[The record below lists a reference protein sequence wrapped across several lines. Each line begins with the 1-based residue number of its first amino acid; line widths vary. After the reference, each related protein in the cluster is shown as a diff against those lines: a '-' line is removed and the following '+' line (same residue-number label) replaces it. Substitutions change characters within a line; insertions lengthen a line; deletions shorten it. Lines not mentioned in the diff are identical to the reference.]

1 MSVLWPARI
10 LVLAPQVWSADG
22 GVQRYG
28 RSLLAAFAAVR
39 PKAQVELQTL
49 LDRPRGPGRRLR
61 LVAATVRSALLPNH
75 RPALVVATHLH
86 LAPLAWLVARLS
98 RARLWVA
105 VHGIEAWALKP
116 GWRRW
121 SLRHAD
127 LVLPVSG
134 FTAEQLQRQ
143 IPDPPAMQVLPNTYD
158 ASRFHPGPRRREL
171 LQRYGLRPD
180 QPLVFSLTR
189 LSRGDR
195 AKHLD
200 RLITA
205 MVELRRCIPD
215 AVLLI
220 GGEGD
225 DRPRLQAMVENLGL
239 EKAVLLP
246 GRISDAELPDHYRL
260 ASAFALPSEKEGFG
274 IVFLE
279 ALGCGCPVLAGN
291 RDGSR
296 DPLANGRFGLLLDPD
311 QPLAPALE
319 ALLRQQGDP
328 LWFNPHQLSESV
340 ASQFAFPAYC
350 GKLAEIMRTRGPSR
364 LNFNADI

>member
-1 MSVLWPARI
+1 MSAPWPARI

-22 GVQRYG
+22 GVQRYS

-39 PKAQVELQTL
+39 PLARIELQSL
-49 LDRPRGPGRRLR
+49 LDRPRGPWRRIR
-61 LVAATVRSALLPNH
+61 LVAAALRAALLPKR
-75 RPALVVATHLH
+75 RPALVLATHLH

-98 RARLWVA
+98 RGSLWIA

-116 GWRRW
+116 GLRRW
-121 SLRHAD
+121 SLRRAN
-127 LVLPVSG
+127 LLLPVST

-143 IPDPPAMQVLPNTYD
+143 LAALPQMQVLPNTYD
-158 ASRFHPGPRRREL
+158 ASRFNPGPRPTAL
-171 LQRYGLRPD
+171 LERYGLSPD
-180 QPLVFSLTR
+180 QPLLFSLTR

-200 RLITA
+200 RLISA
-205 MVELRRCIPD
+205 MVELRRSLPE

-220 GGEGD
+220 GGEGN
-225 DRPRLQAMVENLGL
+225 DRTRLQALVQELGL
-239 EKAVLLP
+239 EQAVLLP
-246 GRISDAELPDHYRL
+246 GRISDEELPDHYRL

-296 DPLANGRFGLLLDPD
+296 DPLANGRFGLLADPD
-311 QPLAPALE
+311 QPLAPWLE
-319 ALLRQQGDP
+319 SLLRQQGDP
-328 LWFNPHQLSESV
+328 LWFKPEELSSAVEACFGMQAFEQRLKVLLQSNNP
-340 ASQFAFPAYC
+340 
-350 GKLAEIMRTRGPSR
+350 
-364 LNFNADI
+364 LNDNAQTNP

>member
-1 MSVLWPARI
+1 MSAPWPARL

-22 GVQRYG
+22 GVQRYS

-39 PKAQVELQTL
+39 PLARAELQSL
-49 LDRPRGPGRRLR
+49 LDRPPGPWRRLR
-61 LVAATVRSALLPNH
+61 LVAAALRGALLPQR
-75 RPALVVATHLH
+75 RPALVLATHLH

-98 RARLWVA
+98 RARLWIA
-105 VHGIEAWALKP
+105 VHGIEAWALKQ
-116 GWRRW
+116 GLRRW
-121 SLRHAD
+121 SLRQAD
-127 LVLPVSG
+127 LLLPVST

-158 ASRFHPGPRRREL
+158 ASRFHPGPRPQGL
-171 LQRYGLRPD
+171 LERYGLRTD

-205 MVELRRCIPD
+205 MAELRRSIPD

-225 DRPRLQAMVENLGL
+225 DRPRLQALVQELGL
-239 EKAVLLP
+239 EQAVLLP

-296 DPLANGRFGLLLDPD
+296 DPLANGRFGLLVDPD

-319 ALLRQQGDP
+319 SLLRQQGDP
-328 LWFNPHQLSESV
+328 LWFQPEVLARAVETAFGFQAFCQRLESLLKH
-340 ASQFAFPAYC
+340 S
-350 GKLAEIMRTRGPSR
+350 GRG
-364 LNFNADI
+364 AQA